1 MKLKTWRLILY
12 ENIENAYLNL
22 AIEEAIARA
31 CGKKIV
37 KNTLRFWRNKGA
49 IIIGYFQNAFE
60 EINLEECEK
69 YNLQIVR
76 RFTGGGAVYHD
87 LGNLNYSISI
97 SNKEEWIPKDVYN
110 FFGLFID
117 IILNG
122 LEKINIKAIRKGIN
136 NIFYKEK
143 KISGLAASN
152 QWGTAFLHGCLL
164 ISANIDIMNK
174 VLKKI
179 KDETINIENI
189 LGYKIQLEKIIK
201 VLKESFEE
209 KLNIKII
216 EEDLTKYEYH
226 LANKLYKEKYNRKEW
241 NFKI

>member
-1 MKLKTWRLILY
+1 MKLKSWRLILY

-31 CGKKIV
+31 CGKRIV

-49 IIIGYFQNAFE
+49 IVIGYFQNAFE
-60 EINLEECEK
+60 EINFEECEK

-97 SNKEEWIPKDVYN
+97 SNEEEWIPRDVYN

-152 QWGTAFLHGCLL
+152 QWGTSFLHGCLL
-164 ISANIDIMNK
+164 ISANINIMNK

-179 KDETINIENI
+179 KDETINIEDI
-189 LGYKIQLEKIIK
+189 LGYKISLEKIIK

-216 EEDLTKYEYH
+216 EEDLTKYEYY

-241 NFKI
+241 NLK

>member
-1 MKLKTWRLILY
+1 MLKEWRLILY
-12 ENIENAYLNL
+12 EKIEDAYMNL

-49 IIIGYFQNAFE
+49 IVIGYFQNAFE
-60 EINLEECEK
+60 EVNFEECMK

-87 LGNLNYSISI
+87 IGNLNYSIFI
-97 SNKEEWIPKDVYN
+97 SNEEEWIPRNVFD
-110 FFGLFID
+110 FFGMFIE
-117 IILNG
+117 IIING
-122 LEKINIKAIRKGIN
+122 LEKIGIEANRKGIN
-136 NIFYKEK
+136 NIFYEDK

-152 QWGTAFLHGCLL
+152 QWETAFLHGCLL
-164 ISANIDIMNK
+164 VSVNIEIMNK
-174 VLKKI
+174 VLKRI

-189 LGYKIQLEKIIK
+189 LGYKIPLEKIIK
-201 VLKESFEE
+201 FLIESFEK

-216 EEDLTKYEYH
+216 EENLTEYELS
-226 LANKLYKEKYNRKEW
+226 LANKLYKEKYIKKEW
-241 NFKI
+241 NFKY